1 MSYNLFFMKIAYMC
15 IAMLFAI
22 PLNSY
27 AALGLKSELAPEFK
41 VSAGQSIQ
49 SSITIYNSDSKPI
62 EVSLT
67 QHNKTANQAMGNQR
81 SNRAWIKISANRL
94 IVPPKSRKTINY
106 SIQVPTNV
114 GTGSYWSS
122 ITVAPIKA
130 DSKESSLTPEKGKIK
145 FLIKQ
150 NVQYEIQ
157 VVTNI
162 GTGEPK
168 LNFSAPK
175 LEKNQSNQ
183 KVFGIN
189 IKNSGN
195 FHAQTKVSLEVF
207 RANGQRVGLLQG
219 NTRGLY
225 PGAQKRFE
233 VNVANLSV
241 GQYKALL
248 LATDTKTGRNF
259 GVDVNLNIQ
268 P

>member
-1 MSYNLFFMKIAYMC
+1 MILLNLR
-15 IAMLFAI
+15 I
-22 PLNSY
+22 PLKIFCLIIFVAFNASLVH
-27 AALGLKSELAPEFK
+27 AEVLVTKLLHDFDTSTNQSHLGSFDIENLGKRPVVLNIIQQDKVDDHALGR
-41 VSAGQSIQ
+41 VW
-49 SSITIYNSDSKPI
+49 
-62 EVSLT
+62 
-67 QHNKTANQAMGNQR
+67 
-81 SNRAWIKISANRL
+81 SNRAWIKLPINQLRL
-94 IVPPKSRKTINY
+94 EPRAKKNITFKIQSPNNVKT
-106 SIQVPTNV
+106 
-114 GTGSYWSS
+114 GTYWSS
-122 ITVAPIKA
+122 IYVDPVLPVLLP
-130 DSKESSLTPEKGKIK
+130 SKIQSEPGKIK
-145 FLIKQ
+145 FLIQQKLR
-150 NVQYEIQ
+150 YEIQ
-157 VVTNI
+157 IRTHI
-162 GTGEPK
+162 GKGEPK

-233 VNVANLSV
+233 VNVAKLPV